1 MYGFVAQYENWKTQ
15 EKRTQ
20 LIEVEEQ
27 FFDSVKEIYVY
38 AMGKAYDMRKAEEEL
53 NQLEFIYC

>member
-1 MYGFVAQYENWKTQ
+1 MYGFEAQYENWKTQ

-38 AMGKAYDMRKAEEEL
+38 AMGKAYDMRKAGEEL